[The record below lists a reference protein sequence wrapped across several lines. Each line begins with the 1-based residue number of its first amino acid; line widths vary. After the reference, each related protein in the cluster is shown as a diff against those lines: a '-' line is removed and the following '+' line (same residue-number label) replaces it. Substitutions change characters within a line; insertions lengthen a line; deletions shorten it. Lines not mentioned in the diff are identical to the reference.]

1 MADQTM
7 IQVRVD
13 SELKEQA
20 AEVFEN
26 LGIDIPTAV
35 RMFFKAT
42 VRMQGLPFSTA
53 LNSTAPVNDFSTD
66 GGMTI
71 GGRHFSAEE
80 TATFTEWARKNLA
93 YEALGDIDD
102 TETIVVL
109 PLEYGRDI
117 PPAMYTQ
124 LVTKVPAGS
133 LTCWEHIYDFLGK
146 VYNRQV
152 QGQPDGP
159 LPRIDT
165 NGDMIPYWRVVSKNG
180 VLGEYYAGSKD
191 SQREQLLREG
201 IPVVQRGSVVGSYK
215 VENYKEH
222 MFNFGTMRIVR
233 R

>member
-1 MADQTM
+1 MADQTI

-13 SELKEQA
+13 QELKEQA
-20 AEVFEN
+20 AVVFDS

-53 LNSTAPVNDFSTD
+53 LNSTAPINVFSTD
-66 GGMTI
+66 EGMTI

-80 TATFTEWARKNLA
+80 TAAFTEWARKNLA
-93 YEALGDIDD
+93 YEAPGDIDD

-117 PPAMYTQ
+117 PAAMYTQ
-124 LVTKVPAGS
+124 LVAKVPAGS
-133 LTCWEHIYDFLGK
+133 VTCWKHIYDFLGK

-152 QGQPDGP
+152 QGQPDRP
-159 LPRIDT
+159 LPRVDT

-180 VLGEYYAGSKD
+180 VLGEYYAGSKEH
-191 SQREQLLREG
+191 QREQLLREG
-201 IPVVQRGSVVGSYK
+201 VPVVQRGSVVGSYK
-215 VENYKEH
+215 VEDYKVH
-222 MFNFGTMRIVR
+222 MFNFGTMKIIRK
-233 R
+233 